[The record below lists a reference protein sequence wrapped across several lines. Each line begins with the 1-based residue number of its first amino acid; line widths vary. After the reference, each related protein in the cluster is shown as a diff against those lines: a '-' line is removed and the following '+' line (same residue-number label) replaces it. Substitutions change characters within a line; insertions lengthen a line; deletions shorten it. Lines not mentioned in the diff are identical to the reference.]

1 MAQVEEK
8 AAKGKVRKKPKDV
21 EITGIS
27 VNKSQDM
34 KFWKE
39 QSANEIRAQIKLRYP
54 DKFQKEWPFKFK
66 PDLLEIIESLIKN
79 KKW

>member
-8 AAKGKVRKKPKDV
+8 AAKGKVRQKPKDV

-39 QSANEIRAQIKLRYP
+39 QSANDLRRQLKLRYR
-54 DKFQKEWPFKFK
+54 DKFEKEWAFKFK
-66 PDLLEIIESLIKN
+66 PDLLEIIKSLIQN
-79 KKW
+79 KQW